1 VSNFFIDRPI
11 FATVL
16 AIVITLAGTIAFLLL
31 PVARFPQITPP
42 SVVVSATF
50 PGADASTIE
59 QSVAAPIETQ
69 VNGVPNMI
77 YMDSRSANDGSYTL
91 NVTFEVGTAQD
102 IAAVDVQNQVAIAQ
116 RQLPPDVLRQG
127 VSITKRQPQPL
138 IFVAIAA
145 SDPRYDYLFLSN
157 FATLQ
162 VYDSLARVPG
172 VGQVLQYGARDYGM
186 RIWLD
191 PGKMFHL
198 GVTTGDISNAINEQN
213 VVAPSGTVGAEP
225 SPPGQQMTYT
235 VTVHGRL
242 ASVEEFENVVLKA
255 GPNGSIVRLRDVARI
270 QLAATDYSRSSR
282 LNGQPV
288 ALLGV
293 YQLPDAN
300 ALEVSKQVRVTL
312 EQLAQRFP
320 PGIHYLIPLDTSE
333 FVRESIKEV
342 EITLGIAAV
351 LVLLVVFLFLESWR
365 ATLIPMLAVPVSLL
379 GTFTIFVGL
388 GFSINTLTLFALVL
402 AIGLVVDD
410 AIVVVEAVTE
420 KMEEKGLDPLA
431 ATRAAMADVSSPVIA
446 IALVLTAVFVP
457 VAFLGGLTGQFYKQF
472 ALTLSVSVLISAF
485 IALTFTPALCALLLR
500 RRSETEPAGLLG
512 RGFAA
517 FNRVFARGTK
527 HYTGAVRRAIRRS
540 AIALCVFGVIVIAL
554 VYLVWQRPGGFIPED
569 DQGYLLMVAQLPPGA
584 SMQRT
589 EQVLEQIR
597 AVVQKQP
604 EVDSM
609 LAITGLNL
617 LAQVNTPY
625 TGSGFIP
632 LKPWSRRPGRQSS
645 AQGLIERLYKLLGP
659 LKEANVVI
667 VAPPAIP
674 GIGQAGGFEFML
686 ADTSGG
692 SLESF
697 TTEID
702 DFLAQARGRKEL
714 ARVST
719 QFNNRVPEIEYVID
733 RDRARELGIPI
744 SDIFNA
750 LQTYLGGNYINDF
763 NLFGRTFRV
772 TAEAEASAR
781 TLPDAVS
788 TLYVRTQAGDMVPL
802 SSLVSI
808 KPTRGPAYIER
819 YNVYRAVTI
828 NGAPAPGYSQG
839 DAINAMESLA
849 KAMPSNL
856 TYFWTGS
863 VFQQKRAGTQAP
875 YIFAMALVFVFL
887 VLAAQYESWI
897 VPFAVILCIPFAVF
911 GAFFGLSMRSMA
923 NDIYA
928 QVGLVML
935 IGLAAKNAILIV
947 EFARLSH
954 ERGMPLV
961 EAAIEGA
968 RLRLR
973 PILMT
978 SFAFIL
984 GAMPLAIATG
994 AGATSRQ
1001 VLGTTVVF
1009 GMTAATMIG
1018 IFIVPVFYVV
1028 LQGLADRFS
1037 KPRGSVTPA
1046 PAAGTEREG

>member
-77 YMDSRSANDGSYTL
+77 YMDSRSSNDGSYTL
-91 NVTFEVGTAQD
+91 NVTFEVGSAQD

-138 IFVAIAA
+138 LFVAIEA
-145 SDPRYDYLFLSN
+145 SDARYDYLFLSN

-191 PGKMFHL
+191 PGKMSRL

-213 VVAPSGTVGAEP
+213 VVAPAGIVGAEP
-225 SPPGQQMTYT
+225 APRGQQMTYT

-242 ASVEEFENVVLKA
+242 GSVQEFENVVLKA
-255 GPNGSIVRLRDVARI
+255 GPHGSIVRLRDVARI
-270 QLAATDYSRSSR
+270 QLAATDYTRSSR

-300 ALEVSKQVRVTL
+300 ALEVSKKVRATL
-312 EQLAQRFP
+312 EDLAQRFP
-320 PGIHYLIPLDTSE
+320 AGIHYSIPLDTSE
-333 FVRESIKEV
+333 FVRESIREV
-342 EITLGIAAV
+342 EITLCIAAA

-379 GTFTIFVGL
+379 GTFTVFVAL

-420 KMEEKGLDPLA
+420 KIEEKGLDPLA

-472 ALTLSVSVLISAF
+472 ALTLSVSVLISAL
-485 IALTFTPALCALLLR
+485 IALTFTPALCALLLKPR
-500 RRSETEPAGLLG
+500 TETAPAGLLG

-517 FNRVFARGTK
+517 FNRIFARATK
-527 HYTGAVRRAIRRS
+527 QYTGTVRYAIRRS
-540 AIALCVFGVIVIAL
+540 AIALGVFGAIVVAL
-554 VYLVWQRPGGFIPED
+554 AFLMWQRPAGFLPED
-569 DQGYLLMVAQLPPGA
+569 DQGYMLMVAQLPPGA
-584 SMQRT
+584 SLQRT

-597 AVVQKQP
+597 AIVQKQP
-604 EVDSM
+604 EVQSM

-625 TGSGFIP
+625 SGSGFIP
-632 LKPWSRRPGRQSS
+632 LKPWSQRPGRQSS
-645 AQGLIERLYKLLGP
+645 VQGLIERLYRLLGP
-659 LKEANVVI
+659 FKEANVVI
-667 VAPPAIP
+667 VAPAAIP
-674 GIGQAGGFEFML
+674 GIGQAGGFEFVL

-692 SLESF
+692 SLENF
-697 TTEID
+697 TAEID
-702 DFLAQARGRKEL
+702 DFVAQANRHKEL

-719 QFNNRVPEIEYVID
+719 QFNDRVPEIEYVID

-744 SDIFNA
+744 SDIFGA

-781 TLPDAVS
+781 TLPDAVNS
-788 TLYVRTQAGDMVPL
+788 LYVRTPAGDMMPL

-819 YNVYRAVTI
+819 YNVFRAVTI

-839 DAINAMESLA
+839 DAITAMESLA
-849 KAMPSNL
+849 KALPSNL
-856 TYFWTGS
+856 TYYWTGS
-863 VFQQKRAGTQAP
+863 VFQQKRAGSQAP

-911 GAFFGLSMRSMA
+911 GAFLGLSMRSMA

-954 ERGMPLV
+954 QRGMPLV

-973 PILMT
+973 PSLMT
-978 SFAFIL
+978 SFAFIF
-984 GAMPLAIATG
+984 GALPLAIATG

-1018 IFIVPVFYVV
+1018 IFIVPVFYVI
-1028 LQGLADRFS
+1028 LQGLVDRFS
-1037 KPRGSVTPA
+1037 KSRGSVTPA
-1046 PAAGTEREG
+1046 PAARTEPDA